1 VSVSQYL
8 PHPYFHVKHDF
19 TILSQSAQSNDVFPH
34 ADNFLELVDSGSE
47 SKALSILSEFN
58 RMAACELT
66 MRTLYSPYAL
76 MDVSIHWH
84 GGEGHVLCIEKDTHL
99 TELENLVSQH
109 RARLAETNMELLDK
123 KEALEQALIEVK
135 KLSSPLIEIT
145 KKEALVPLFGD
156 LDSALIEHNET
167 PLLAKI
173 FEEEYDVIHFDFS
186 GVGEISE
193 EGVSKFINLLQKLD
207 LMGVVPSVVAI
218 KPNHAIYLNKSSIK
232 MKIEFQNSLSKVLK
246 KSNCVT

>member
-84 GGEGHVLCIEKDTHL
+84 GGEGHVLCIEKDTRL

-145 KKEALVPLFGD
+145 KKKRSCLFLG
-156 LDSALIEHNET
+156 I
-167 PLLAKI
+167 
-173 FEEEYDVIHFDFS
+173 
-186 GVGEISE
+186 
-193 EGVSKFINLLQKLD
+193 
-207 LMGVVPSVVAI
+207 
-218 KPNHAIYLNKSSIK
+218 
-232 MKIEFQNSLSKVLK
+232 
-246 KSNCVT
+246 

>member
-1 VSVSQYL
+1 MSVSQYL

-34 ADNFLELVDSGSE
+34 ADNFLELVDSGSK

-84 GGEGHVLCIEKDTHL
+84 SGEGHVFCIEKDTRL
-99 TELENLVSQH
+99 TELESLVSQH

-218 KPNHAIYLNKSSIK
+218 KPNHAIYLNKSCHLFK
-232 MKIEFQNSLSKVLK
+232 
-246 KSNCVT
+246 

>member
-34 ADNFLELVDSGSE
+34 ADNFLKLVDSGSK

-84 GGEGHVLCIEKDTHL
+84 GGEGHVLCIEKDTRL

-123 KEALEQALIEVK
+123 KEALEQALKEVK

-145 KKEALVPLFGD
+145 KREAFVPPFGD

-186 GVGEISE
+186 GVGEITE
-193 EGVSKFINLLQKLD
+193 EGVSKFIDLLQKLD

-246 KSNCVT
+246 KSNCAT

>member
-1 VSVSQYL
+1 M
-8 PHPYFHVKHDF
+8 KHDF
-19 TILSQSAQSNDVFPH
+19 IILFQLAQSNDVFPC
-34 ADNFLELVDSGSE
+34 ADNFLELVDSESK

-58 RMAACELT
+58 TMAACELT
-66 MRTLYSPYAL
+66 MRTLYSP
-76 MDVSIHWH
+76 
-84 GGEGHVLCIEKDTHL
+84 EKDT
-99 TELENLVSQH
+99 
-109 RARLAETNMELLDK
+109 RLAETNMELLD
-123 KEALEQALIEVK
+123 
-135 KLSSPLIEIT
+135 

-193 EGVSKFINLLQKLD
+193 EGVSKFINFLQKLD
-207 LMGVVPSVVAI
+207 LMGFVSSVVAI
-218 KPNHAIYLNKSSIK
+218 KPNHAFYLNKSSIK

>member
-19 TILSQSAQSNDVFPH
+19 IILFQSAQSNDVFPC
-34 ADNFLELVDSGSE
+34 ADNFLELVDSESK

-58 RMAACELT
+58 TMAACELT

-84 GGEGHVLCIEKDTHL
+84 GGEGHVLCIEKDT
-99 TELENLVSQH
+99 
-109 RARLAETNMELLDK
+109 RLAETNMELLDK
-123 KEALEQALIEVK
+123 KEALEQALTKVK
-135 KLSSPLIEIT
+135 KLSSPLSEIP

-156 LDSALIEHNET
+156 LDSELIEHNET
-167 PLLAKI
+167 LLLTKI
-173 FEEEYDVIHFDFS
+173 FEKEYDVIHFDFS
-186 GVGEISE
+186 GVGGITDD
-193 EGVSKFINLLQKLD
+193 GVSKFVDLLHKLD
-207 LMGVVPSVVAI
+207 LMGVIPSVVAI
-218 KPNHAIYLNKSSIK
+218 KPKHAMYLNKTSIK
-232 MKIEFQNSLSKVLK
+232 MNIEFQNSLSKVLK

>member
-1 VSVSQYL
+1 MSVSQYL

-19 TILSQSAQSNDVFPH
+19 TILSQSAQSNDVFPR
-34 ADNFLELVDSGSE
+34 ADNFLELVDSGSK

-84 GGEGHVLCIEKDTHL
+84 AGEGHLLCIEKDTRL
-99 TELENLVSQH
+99 TELESLVSQH

-123 KEALEQALIEVK
+123 KEALEQALTKVK

-156 LDSALIEHNET
+156 LDSELIEHNET
-167 PLLAKI
+167 LLLTKI
-173 FEEEYDVIHFDFS
+173 FEKEYDVIHFDFS
-186 GVGEISE
+186 GVGGITDD
-193 EGVSKFINLLQKLD
+193 GVSKFVELLHKLD

-218 KPNHAIYLNKSSIK
+218 KPKHAMYLNKTSIK
-232 MKIEFQNSLSKVLK
+232 MNIEFQNSLSKVLK
-246 KSNCVT
+246 RSNCAT